1 MPEQESEKQREQ
13 LNEKQLEVVNELE
26 NNILLIASAGT
37 GKTNTLAYR
46 IAHIIEEK
54 KAEGKEIACL
64 TFTNKACSEMK
75 ARVMDVVGEAANDV
89 TIKTFHGFCYEI
101 IRQESKHR
109 DIGISA
115 DSIIYDE
122 EDCLEIIKNVPEM
135 TDMAAQTGWAGAIQ
149 KIIALVK
156 EYRGEYDY
164 FSGEPSDDYQRVI
177 DRLLTENGQRFSD
190 ASRVNWKSCTD
201 LIMEFQNRGGLLV
214 SAYDNALRMAHGM
227 DFCDLINI
235 AYELLKNPEVQVAW
249 SSYFKYWCIDEVQ
262 DTSRLEYSVL
272 ERLFGQNN
280 VIMCGDFFQTIYEWR
295 GSQPDLIFDRFY
307 GEYQPRLVVFNK
319 NYRSTRILLDSSYY
333 YLKKRF
339 PDKVTNFFPDD
350 ALAMSDNEGERIV
363 HATFRDTYIE
373 ADWIYNTLQRLKPQ
387 DLSKVCILTRS
398 NVYNKRLSNCFSKIM
413 ETRQRNQML
422 QKGVFDDFPL
432 EFMLVDEFHFF
443 RRQEIKDVLAVFNML
458 VNEWDDTS
466 ICRVAKEYAKGI
478 GARTIDKL
486 QSEEAVALGIRPSDM
501 VHPSTLKY
509 DEPFEMLRREL
520 ERGNVVVFDVESTGL
535 DTSRDEI
542 IQIAAIRIDRT
553 GKVLD
558 KLNLFLKATKSVGQS
573 VNTHHITDE
582 QLQQEGVDPGKG
594 LQVFLDFARDSVVV
608 GHNVG
613 YDLTILAS
621 QLKRLGLEGLKCQ
634 AHYDTLDI
642 FRRFYPKLE
651 NHKLS
656 TIGDFVQVSHKSTHD
671 AFDDIS
677 ATGEILIYAVNNNI
691 VEGIDERRRFFSKYS
706 KVFAPFADKINEYKR
721 DMYDMRPQELMNK
734 VIREVGILERYT
746 NEDIR
751 NNSTNKPNSKVGNLR
766 QLYRFMRERD
776 DKKMSCLDGIK
787 NLLNL
792 TSLSNTEFDLMLASH
807 PKIPIITVHQAK
819 GLEFDQ
825 VFFAGLQ
832 EGVFPS
838 KFAIDADY
846 FDEEARLF
854 YVGITRAK
862 KALYLTSALERSK
875 NTNPCR
881 FIYSLPQKNIENCQ

>member
-1 MPEQESEKQREQ
+1 MSVNEKWQNC
-13 LNEKQLEVVNELE
+13 LNEKQREVVNELDS
-26 NNILLIASAGT
+26 NILLIASAGT

-54 KAEGKEIACL
+54 RAQGSEIACL

-75 ARVMDVVGEAANDV
+75 ARVTEVVGEAANDV

-101 IRQESKHR
+101 IRQEAKRR
-109 DIGISA
+109 DMDIST
-115 DSIIYDE
+115 DSVIYDE
-122 EDCLEIIKNVPEM
+122 EDCLEIIRNVPEM
-135 TDMAAQTGWAGAIQ
+135 KTMAAQTGWAGAIQ

-156 EYRGEYDY
+156 DYRGEYDY
-164 FSGEPSDDYQRVI
+164 FTNDAETDYQRVI
-177 DRLLTENGQRFSD
+177 DRLLVEKGQRFSD
-190 ASRVNWKSCTD
+190 ASRVNWKSCTA
-201 LIMEFQNRGGLLV
+201 LIMEFQNRGGKLV
-214 SAYDNALRMAHGM
+214 SAYDNALRLAHGM
-227 DFCDLINI
+227 DFCDLINM
-235 AYELLKNPEVQVAW
+235 AYELLKKPEVQREW
-249 SSYFKYWCIDEVQ
+249 SDRFKFLCIDEVQ
-262 DTSRLEYSVL
+262 DTSRLEFSVL
-272 ERLFGQNN
+272 ECLFGQNN
-280 VIMCGDFFQTIYEWR
+280 IMMCGDFFQTIYEWR
-295 GSQPDLIFDRFY
+295 GSQPDLIFDKFY
-307 GEYQPRLVVFNK
+307 GEYQARLIVFNQ
-319 NYRSTRILLDSSYY
+319 NYRSTKILLDSSYE

-339 PDKVTNFFPDD
+339 PDKISNFFPED
-350 ALAMSDNEGERIV
+350 AMAMSDNDGEKIV
-363 HATFRDTYIE
+363 HATFGDTYIE
-373 ADWIYNTLQRLKPQ
+373 ADWIYNTLQRLRPR
-387 DLSKVCILTRS
+387 DLSRVCILTRS
-398 NVYNKRLSNCFSKIM
+398 NVYNKRLSNFFCSIM
-413 ETRQRNQML
+413 ETRQRNQMS

-478 GARTIDKL
+478 GARTIEKF
-486 QSEEAVALGIRPSDM
+486 QSDEAVALGVRTSDM
-501 VHPSTLKY
+501 VHPSTIKY

-520 ERGNVVVFDVESTGL
+520 EEGNVVVFDVESTGL

-542 IQIAAIRIDRT
+542 IQIAAIRIDKT

-558 KLNLFLKATKSVGQS
+558 KLNLFLKATKPVGQS

-582 QLQQEGVDPGKG
+582 YLKQHGVDPKSG
-594 LQVFLDFARDSVVV
+594 LQMFLDFARDSVIV

-613 YDLTILAS
+613 YDLTILDS
-621 QLKRLGLEGLKCQ
+621 QLRRLDMEPLSCM

-642 FRRFYPKLE
+642 FRRFYPNLE

-656 TIGDFVQVSHKSTHD
+656 TVGEFVKVSHKSTHD

-677 ATGEILIYAVNNNI
+677 ATAECLIYAVNNNI
-691 VEGIDERRRFFSKYS
+691 VQGIDERRRFFTKYS
-706 KVFAPFADKINEYKR
+706 KVFVPFAEQINEFKKL
-721 DMYDMRPQELMNK
+721 MYSMRPQELMNK
-734 VIREVGILERYT
+734 IIRDLGILDRYT
-746 NEDIR
+746 NEDVR
-751 NNSTNKPNSKVGNLR
+751 NNSTNKSTSKVGNLR

-776 DKKMSCLDGIK
+776 DKAMSCLDGIK
-787 NLLNL
+787 NLLTL

-819 GLEFDQ
+819 GLEFDY

-838 KFAIDADY
+838 KFSIDADY

-875 NTNPCR
+875 NANPCR
-881 FIYSLPQKNIENCQ
+881 FIYSIPLKNIENRQ